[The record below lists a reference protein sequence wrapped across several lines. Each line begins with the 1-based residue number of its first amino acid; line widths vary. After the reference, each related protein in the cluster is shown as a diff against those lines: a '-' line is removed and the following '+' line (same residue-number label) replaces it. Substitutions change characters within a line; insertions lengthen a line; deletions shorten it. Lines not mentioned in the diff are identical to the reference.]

1 MGANSFQ
8 TMSSW
13 SLHLSTWITQWS
25 LPVFAHPLHTEKKWK
40 KRDFGARNCL
50 ALELMKVFYGNF
62 VHLSLPE
69 KKKKSFPVIW
79 FNLYKLIVF
88 LIPVRWLQKWSDK
101 SMIEN
106 PSKGQVTHSQ
116 ALGSSWAKNY
126 QNRGQRQREESSL
139 IFPALLASVTGR
151 HGAVGQTEEDLKSNA
166 VHLLLQFRV
175 SLFAFSMKCLFS
187 TCRAPIFKIS
197 KSLVHRV
204 GRSSSWKQL
213 LEYSLLI
220 QMLL

>member
-1 MGANSFQ
+1 MIFASVCSPIAHWEKMKEEGLWGQ
-8 TMSSW
+8 K
-13 SLHLSTWITQWS
+13 
-25 LPVFAHPLHTEKKWK
+25 LPGFGINEGFLWK
-40 KRDFGARNCL
+40 FCTSISAR
-50 ALELMKVFYGNF
+50 
-62 VHLSLPE
+62 

>member
-1 MGANSFQ
+1 MEILYIYLCQ
-8 TMSSW
+8 
-13 SLHLSTWITQWS
+13 
-25 LPVFAHPLHTEKKWK
+25 KK
-40 KRDFGARNCL
+40 
-50 ALELMKVFYGNF
+50 
-62 VHLSLPE
+62 